1 MKSVIASVIAL
12 GSAALLSP
20 AQADTYVFQK
30 AIAVPPSV
38 SNGAGGQFA
47 RFDISF
53 FDPATQLDYVAL
65 QPRDQNVFLAIPKL
79 AAIPLRPP
87 QCHRWSLWHCQARG
101 EPN

>member
-1 MKSVIASVIAL
+1 MKSVIASVIAF

-47 RFDISF
+47 RIDISF

-65 QPRDQNVFLAIPKL
+65 QPRDQNVFFGDSETSCHS
-79 AAIPLRPP
+79 AAPATMSSVVVVALP
-87 QCHRWSLWHCQARG
+87 G
-101 EPN
+101 ERRA

>member
-1 MKSVIASVIAL
+1 M
-12 GSAALLSP
+12 
-20 AQADTYVFQK
+20 FQK

-79 AAIPLRPP
+79 SCHSAAPATMSSVVVVALP
-87 QCHRWSLWHCQARG
+87 G
-101 EPN
+101 ERRA